1 MVQSIVIS
9 VPITLPAMINRGG
22 TGNALS
28 LKVIPEKCVPQES
41 RHTRPRALTFLL
53 SLGWPID

>member
-1 MVQSIVIS
+1 
-9 VPITLPAMINRGG
+9 MINTGG